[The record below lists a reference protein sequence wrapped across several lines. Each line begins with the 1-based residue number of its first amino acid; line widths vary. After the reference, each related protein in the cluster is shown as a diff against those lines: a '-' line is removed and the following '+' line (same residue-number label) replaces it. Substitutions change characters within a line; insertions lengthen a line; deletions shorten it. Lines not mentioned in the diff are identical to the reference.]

1 MSLTES
7 FDEGYN
13 MTTDDQLSSFSQLG
27 LAFIIPIKSMLNYG
41 TLLIIYVIYWR
52 NLLSKISR
60 FIIGLDQAS

>member
-1 MSLTES
+1 MMSLTES

-41 TLLIIYVIYWR
+41 TLLIIYVIY
-52 NLLSKISR
+52 
-60 FIIGLDQAS
+60 